1 MSNVQR
7 ALPQMTALHSD
18 TMNTSLQTVAPPA
31 PDASLRML
39 KHGTRLLEPDVY
51 VARVGARQAVFKDYR
66 RYRWTPLAPLARLL
80 VRHEARVLDRLS
92 GWGYAPALLGTV
104 GGLVLGMEFIDG
116 KVLGHDVAMV
126 SDEVF
131 RRLKS
136 AVATLHAAGIA
147 HNDLHRSNILVSGG
161 VPMVVDFASALL
173 MPAWLARSPLGRQ
186 LRRSDL
192 ANVVKLQ
199 SRLTG
204 TAPSRADAA
213 ALAEPRWVRTIR
225 NAWKR
230 IYRGKT

>member
-1 MSNVQR
+1 M
-7 ALPQMTALHSD
+7 D
-18 TMNTSLQTVAPPA
+18 TFPLTVAPAA
-31 PDASLRML
+31 PDVDLRIL

-66 RYRWTPLAPLARLL
+66 RYKWTPLAPLARLL
-80 VRHEARVLDRLS
+80 VRHEARVLERLS
-92 GWGYAPALLGTV
+92 GWGYAPALLGTI

-116 KVLGHDVAMV
+116 RVLGRDVAMV

-131 RRLKS
+131 RHLKS

-147 HNDLHRSNILVSGG
+147 HNDLHNSNILVSGG
-161 VPMVVDFASALL
+161 VPKVIDFASALL

-192 ANVVKLQ
+192 ANVVKMQ

-204 TAPSRADAA
+204 TAPSRAEAA
-213 ALAEPRWVRTIR
+213 VLAEPRWVRTIR
-225 NAWKR
+225 GAWKR
-230 IYRGKT
+230 MYRGKA